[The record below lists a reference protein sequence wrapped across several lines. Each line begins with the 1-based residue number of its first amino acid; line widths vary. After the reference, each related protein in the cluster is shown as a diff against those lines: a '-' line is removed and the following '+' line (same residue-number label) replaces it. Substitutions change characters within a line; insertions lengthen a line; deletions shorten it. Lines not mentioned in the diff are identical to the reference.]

1 MSGEIDLKQIER
13 KAFRST
19 YQDGLWDIYWGLI
32 VICMAFFIARP
43 ERGYS
48 AWNILLM
55 LASFLVSYS
64 VFWVGKKF
72 ITLPRMG
79 QVVFGQARKM
89 KKITLAVILGVVII
103 FQVVIVLI
111 SVVGWLNQIWM
122 MKVDIFLQL
131 GGTERLMVAAI
142 GALFLGPSMI
152 LIAYFNDFPRGYYIA
167 ILMTLAVFFMILLNQ
182 PIYAVILGLAIL
194 LPGLILFFRFLQKYP
209 LHREGAENE

>member
-1 MSGEIDLKQIER
+1 MTGEIDLKQIER

-32 VICMAFFIARP
+32 VICMGFFIARP
-43 ERGYS
+43 EQGYS
-48 AWNILLM
+48 AWNIYLM

-64 VFWVGKKF
+64 LFWLGKKF
-72 ITLPRMG
+72 ITVPRMG
-79 QVVFGQARKM
+79 QVVFGPTRKM
-89 KKITLAVILGVVII
+89 KKVTLAVILGIVII
-103 FQVVIVLI
+103 FQVAIVLI
-111 SVVGWLNQIWM
+111 SVVGWLNKIWM

-167 ILMTLAVFFMILLNQ
+167 ILMTLAVFLMILLNQ
-182 PIYAVILGLAIL
+182 PIYAVILGLAIVV
-194 LPGLILFFRFLQKYP
+194 PGLVLFFRFLQKYP
-209 LHREGAENE
+209 LRREEADNE